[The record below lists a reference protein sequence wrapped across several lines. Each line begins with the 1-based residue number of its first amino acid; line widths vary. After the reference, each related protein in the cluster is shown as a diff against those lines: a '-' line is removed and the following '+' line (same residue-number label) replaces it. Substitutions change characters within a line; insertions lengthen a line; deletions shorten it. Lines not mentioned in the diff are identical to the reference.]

1 MNKMFHL
8 SYNVI
13 AFDSG
18 GVLHETS
25 YDKHN
30 PYKRSMA
37 IDEMRSC
44 IPLLESLS
52 NQFILVLVCNSTKT
66 KIIEMMKRSGIGI
79 YFDKMYI
86 APKNRSK
93 VQRLERVMK
102 DFKTNK
108 IILLDDKLENVNEAL
123 NNGISAIQITHD
135 DLLKLI

>member
-1 MNKMFHL
+1 
-8 SYNVI
+8 
-13 AFDSG
+13 
-18 GVLHETS
+18 
-25 YDKHN
+25 
-30 PYKRSMA
+30 
-37 IDEMRSC
+37 
-44 IPLLESLS
+44 
-52 NQFILVLVCNSTKT
+52 
-66 KIIEMMKRSGIGI
+66 MMKRSGIGI